1 MLVINVLHIVL
12 ECHYYREHPKSIYY
26 NRKGAKMVHP
36 LLDMHRDGHTHQQKK
51 PSIDG
56 KYWIW
61 NKHQIEKCA
70 GCARLWQSY
79 WYSWRHYLYPLPP
92 PDHEYSCQTWS
103 GSGGWN
109 IYLDDKILI
118 EKNRNGTWIITALK
132 QKYSGNYYRKF
143 IPWERQWRTWYQFW
157 N

>member
-56 KYWIW
+56 KY
-61 NKHQIEKCA
+61 
-70 GCARLWQSY
+70 
-79 WYSWRHYLYPLPP
+79 
-92 PDHEYSCQTWS
+92 
-103 GSGGWN
+103 
-109 IYLDDKILI
+109 
-118 EKNRNGTWIITALK
+118 
-132 QKYSGNYYRKF
+132 
-143 IPWERQWRTWYQFW
+143 
-157 N
+157 